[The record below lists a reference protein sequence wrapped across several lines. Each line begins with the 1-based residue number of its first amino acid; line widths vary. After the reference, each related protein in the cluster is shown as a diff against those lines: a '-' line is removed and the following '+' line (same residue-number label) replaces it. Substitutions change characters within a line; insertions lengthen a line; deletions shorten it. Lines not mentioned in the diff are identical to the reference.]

1 MEPVNSRMSRL
12 KNQIRDQIEDVAK
25 SICEGGNA
33 FEAMQMLESL
43 TSEFI
48 AEKHRLSNNRK
59 PVEDR
64 PALEQMSMPSALH
77 CPNCRGRLYE
87 LKDASTLY
95 YRCRS
100 GHAFSAQSLLS
111 IEAHARQV
119 HLSSLLDELIE
130 EATLARNLAID
141 SSFADDPY
149 TTESLSDR
157 ANMLIRE
164 ANQVSVWLYQSDTRS
179 GFQHS

>member
-1 MEPVNSRMSRL
+1 MLDSLGSGRDAMEPVNSRMSRL

-77 CPNCRGRLYE
+77 CPINP
-87 LKDASTLY
+87 
-95 YRCRS
+95 
-100 GHAFSAQSLLS
+100 S
-111 IEAHARQV
+111 IHKCTVRRR
-119 HLSSLLDELIE
+119 I
-130 EATLARNLAID
+130 
-141 SSFADDPY
+141 
-149 TTESLSDR
+149 
-157 ANMLIRE
+157 
-164 ANQVSVWLYQSDTRS
+164 
-179 GFQHS
+179 